1 MLFSDSRRNA
11 FCVRTGCFLFA
22 LTMLLSCA
30 TEENSS
36 SSKCSSSDDPTSVCY
51 SPRGDFFLFEDL
63 YNDGVFSKAEVK
75 QIAHWN
81 NTPNTS
87 RNTGNDSETIVSA
100 PTLDPSTERTICYD
114 YYNDYYFKEGKADK
128 DNGYLWEIESVKI
141 DAFCGEFH
149 GYYLLRFLDGRYS
162 VFSGVKY
169 VQVGDYLLEYPNTC
183 GEVLRAWK
191 PRTI

>member
-22 LTMLLSCA
+22 VTMLLSCA

-87 RNTGNDSETIVSA
+87 RNTGNDSETIVSV

-114 YYNDYYFKEGKADK
+114 YYNDYYFV
-128 DNGYLWEIESVKI
+128 L
-141 DAFCGEFH
+141 F
-149 GYYLLRFLDGRYS
+149 LLKNKSDISHLKLNLFLELNDMYDL
-162 VFSGVKY
+162 Y
-169 VQVGDYLLEYPNTC
+169 ICLNLLFLLC
-183 GEVLRAWK
+183 LM
-191 PRTI
+191 ICLILLII